1 MSLIGNI
8 PTLFILFIVYN
19 LIVFVGD
26 ASWLTSHLLDIPM
39 MSGAQLQI
47 SGNDVLVLV
56 GLALLYIEIFKS
68 TRTSTA
74 SMMEQAMSMLLFI
87 FFLIEF
93 LMIKAAGTSTF
104 LILTALQLV
113 DVMAGFTVTV
123 STARRDINFE
133 H

>member
-1 MSLIGNI
+1 MSILGSI
-8 PTLFILFIVYN
+8 PTLALLFIAYN

-26 ASWLTSHLLDIPM
+26 VTWLTQVLIDIPM

-47 SGNDVLVLV
+47 TGNDVLVLT
-56 GLALLYIEIFKS
+56 GLGLLYIEIFKS

-74 SMMEQAMSMLLFI
+74 SMMEQALSMVLFI
-87 FFLIEF
+87 LFLIEF
-93 LMIKAAGTSTF
+93 LMVKAAGTSTF